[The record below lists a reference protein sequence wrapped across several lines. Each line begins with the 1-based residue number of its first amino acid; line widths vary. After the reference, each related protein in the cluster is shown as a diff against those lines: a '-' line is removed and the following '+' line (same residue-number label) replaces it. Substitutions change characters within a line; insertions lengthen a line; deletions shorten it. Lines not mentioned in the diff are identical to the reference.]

1 MTQRI
6 PLDHLTSDQLDQLY
20 EQLDRAEAHADPE
33 LHDRLD
39 AALTALGRAE
49 TELIALRARGSGDA
63 TPLPEHIREQLR
75 AAIESEVYEYRERT
89 MLWEE
94 TGGVTEEIARLATRG
109 AVKALTDHP

>member
-63 TPLPEHIREQLR
+63 TPLPEHIRPTR
-75 AAIESEVYEYRERT
+75 HTRSREGPHRPPVGRQSPP
-89 MLWEE
+89 
-94 TGGVTEEIARLATRG
+94 TG
-109 AVKALTDHP
+109 